1 MPNPLTSDD
10 IVTAVNAANL
20 TVPALTAL
28 LAIGSLQTALGQKQ
42 AELANLIVARD
53 VATLTANTA
62 IASKQAEVNAAQAAI
77 QAAVSGS

>member
-53 VATLTANTA
+53 AATLTANTA
-62 IASKQAEVNAAQAAI
+62 IAVKQAEVNAAQAAI